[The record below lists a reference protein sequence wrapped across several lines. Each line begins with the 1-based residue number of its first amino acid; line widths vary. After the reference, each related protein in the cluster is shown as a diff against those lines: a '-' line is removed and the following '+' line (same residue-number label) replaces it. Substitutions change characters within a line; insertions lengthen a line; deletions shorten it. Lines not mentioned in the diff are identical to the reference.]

1 MQKEESFLVA
11 QFGRTVGL
19 KGDLKLNLLTDFPEQ
34 FINGRVI
41 TTNRGQLTIEH
52 YNPKR
57 NIIKIVGYNSL
68 EDAKRLTNAKIFSSK
83 EETKQY
89 CNLKEGQFFWH
100 DLIGATIVE
109 NKETLGVIKEIQRL
123 PQSDYLLINTN
134 KKLIDAGLA
143 KSFLIPYIPN
153 FIKKVDINSKI
164 VETSNAKD
172 ILEAS

>member
-1 MQKEESFLVA
+1 MQKEESFLVG

-19 KGDLKLNLLTDFPEQ
+19 KGELKLNLFTDFPEQ

-68 EDAKRLTNAKIFSSK
+68 EDAKRLTNAKIFSSQ
-83 EETKQY
+83 EETKRY
-89 CNLKEGQFFWH
+89 CNLKEGQYFWH
-100 DLIGATIVE
+100 DLIGATVAE
-109 NKETLGVIKEIQRL
+109 NGEILGVIKEIQRL
-123 PQSDYLLINTN
+123 PQSDYLLINTE

-153 FIKKVDINSKI
+153 FIKDVDINSKI